1 VIEPLD
7 PRLYREIVHRALDE
21 DVGSGDVTT
30 GATVSASQ
38 RARGVL
44 LVKADCVL
52 AGLEV
57 AFEAFRQAAEMG
69 AGVISA
75 ESPAAEKGPYPFSEG
90 ATPEKGY
97 GPFFSAHKQDGEWCR
112 TGEEIAEVT
121 GPAAALLIAERTAL
135 NFLQR
140 LSGIATRTRQFVD
153 AAGGRITILDTRKT
167 TPMLR
172 VLEKYAV
179 RAGGATNHRTGLYDA
194 VLIKDNHIRL
204 AGGVNAAVERTRRY
218 RPELPI
224 EIEAQSL
231 AQVDEALA
239 AGADTILLDNLSL
252 EEIREAVTRTH
263 GRALTEISGG
273 VTLDRIPQLAATG
286 AGFVS
291 VGALTHSAPAIDIS
305 FELEPI

>member
-7 PRLYREIVHRALDE
+7 PGLYRDVVRRALDE

-30 GATVSASQ
+30 AATVSPTQ
-38 RARGVL
+38 RARGVF
-44 LVKADCVL
+44 LVKRDCVI

-57 AFEAFRQAAEMG
+57 AFEVFRQASKKG
-69 AGVISA
+69 TGVISGGPPR
-75 ESPAAEKGPYPFSEG
+75 EEPSRGAAGEM
-90 ATPEKGY
+90 TPV
-97 GPFFSAHKQDGEWCR
+97 PFFTVLRQDGEWCR
-112 TGEEIAEVT
+112 AGEEIAEVT
-121 GPAAALLIAERTAL
+121 GSAGALLAAERTAL

-140 LSGIATRTRQFVD
+140 LSGIATRARQFVD
-153 AAGGRITILDTRKT
+153 ATGGRITVLDTRKT
-167 TPMLR
+167 TPTLR
-172 VLEKYAV
+172 ALEKYAV

-204 AGGVNAAVERTRRY
+204 AGGVNAAVERTRQY
-218 RPELPI
+218 RPDLPI
-224 EIEAQSL
+224 EVEAQSL
-231 AQVDEALA
+231 AQVAEALA

-252 EEIREAVTRTH
+252 EEIREAVILTH

>member
-1 VIEPLD
+1 MIEPLD
-7 PRLYREIVHRALDE
+7 PGLYRDVVRRALDE

-30 GATVSASQ
+30 AATVPPSQ
-38 RARGVL
+38 RARGVFL
-44 LVKADCVL
+44 LKADCVI

-57 AFEAFRQAAEMG
+57 AFEVFRQASEKG
-69 AGVISA
+69 TGVISGGPPR
-75 ESPAAEKGPYPFSEG
+75 EEPSGGAAGEM
-90 ATPEKGY
+90 TPV
-97 GPFFSAHKQDGEWCR
+97 PCFTVLRQDGEWCR
-112 TGEEIAEVT
+112 AGEEIAEVT
-121 GPAAALLIAERTAL
+121 GAAAALLIAERTAL

-140 LSGIATRTRQFVD
+140 LSGIATRARQFVD
-153 AAGGRITILDTRKT
+153 ATGGRITVLDTRKT
-167 TPMLR
+167 TPTLR
-172 VLEKYAV
+172 ALEKYAV

-204 AGGVNAAVERTRRY
+204 AGGVNAAVERTRQY
-218 RPELPI
+218 RPDLPI
-224 EIEAQSL
+224 EVEAQSL
-231 AQVDEALA
+231 AQVAEALA

-252 EEIREAVTRTH
+252 EEIREAVTLTH

>member
-7 PRLYREIVHRALDE
+7 AGLYRDIVRRALDE

-30 GATVSASQ
+30 AATVSPSQ
-38 RARGVL
+38 RARGVF

-57 AFEAFRQAAEMG
+57 AFEAFRQVSKE
-69 AGVISA
+69 V
-75 ESPAAEKGPYPFSEG
+75 
-90 ATPEKGY
+90 
-97 GPFFSAHKQDGEWCR
+97 PFFTVYKQDGEGCQA
-112 TGEEIAEVT
+112 GEEIAEVT
-121 GPAAALLIAERTAL
+121 GSAAALLIAERTAL

-140 LSGIATRTRQFVD
+140 LSGIASRARQFVD
-153 AAGGRITILDTRKT
+153 ATEGRITVLDTRKT
-167 TPMLR
+167 TPTLR
-172 VLEKYAV
+172 ALEKYAV

-204 AGGVNAAVERTRRY
+204 AGGVKAAIARTRRS
-218 RPELPI
+218 RPDMPI

-252 EEIREAVTRTH
+252 EEIREAVARTH
-263 GRALTEISGG
+263 GRALTEVSGG
-273 VTLDRIPQLAATG
+273 VTLDRIPQIAATG